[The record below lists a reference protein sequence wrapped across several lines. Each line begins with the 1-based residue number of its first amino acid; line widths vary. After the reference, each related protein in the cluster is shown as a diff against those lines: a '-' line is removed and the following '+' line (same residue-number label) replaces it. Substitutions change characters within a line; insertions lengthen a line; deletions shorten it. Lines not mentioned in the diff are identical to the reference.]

1 MMKIE
6 KKILWKNQRKSLRFA
21 TPGKHVF
28 FMFSAFG
35 LQITMDNNNKINMGT
50 QATFFQILRISKFCR
65 I

>member
-6 KKILWKNQRKSLRFA
+6 KKIC
-21 TPGKHVF
+21 GKIKENRYGLQHLENTFF